1 MLAIT
6 LTCFL
11 IPIFLTK
18 KFESLEVGITKVE
31 EPQVDKKA
39 EYSYP
44 QYATI
49 KLFHSKDS
57 PTTARIAADNIF
69 FIVVV

>member
-1 MLAIT
+1 MKKLVIGMLAIT

-31 EPQVDKKA
+31 EP
-39 EYSYP
+39 
-44 QYATI
+44 
-49 KLFHSKDS
+49 
-57 PTTARIAADNIF
+57 
-69 FIVVV
+69 